1 MNPTAL
7 EELPWL
13 PRPPQDFR
21 ARCRSIAGDEP
32 SVAAQLRAL
41 AGHALG
47 DGEMLQLARAA
58 AAIKAESHSG
68 GLVGLRPYT
77 LAILS
82 NGTTSLLGSALVS
95 TALRQGIDLRLIES
109 PFAQVMQ
116 LATSGDSSL
125 RTARPDGVLLALD
138 HRGVPGLEGGL
149 AGDEDAAVADAVDH
163 VAAICRGLRGHMD
176 ATLFV
181 QNVACPS
188 LPLFGSLDPRIAGT
202 QRRRIERFNQRLNEL
217 VAELPAV
224 LFDVDGLVRTVGAA
238 RWFDDRQWH
247 IAKLPFSQECVPLYA
262 DHVLRLVAASTG
274 MARKCL
280 VLDLD
285 NTLWGG
291 VVGDD
296 GMQGLVLGQGDA
308 VGEAF
313 VAVQQAARWLHS
325 RGVLLAVCSKNDDA
339 VARAAFRDHPDMLL
353 GLDHIAVFQCNWQD
367 KATNLRAIAATLSIG
382 TDSLVFLDDNPAE
395 RALVRAELPEVAVP
409 ELPADPAD
417 YPAVLLAAG
426 YFETLGFTAEDRE
439 RAGLYAANARRAAL
453 AASGVDMDA
462 YLESLDMTIHFAPF
476 DAVGRARIAQLV
488 NRSNQFNLTTRRH
501 DEAAIA
507 AFESRTDAFTL
518 QIRLADRF
526 GDSGMIGVVIC
537 TAEGT
542 DWVIDTWLMSC
553 RVLNRRVEEA
563 VLDVLVTSGR
573 ARGLERLVGLY
584 RPTDRNGMVRDHYA
598 RLGFQPAGMEDG
610 ADRWRL
616 DLADAVLRNPPL
628 RVVVAAGIHA
638 TGTAAGAGT

>member
-1 MNPTAL
+1 MKSTAL
-7 EELPWL
+7 EGLPWL

-21 ARCRSIAGDEP
+21 SRCRSIDGDGR
-32 SVAAQLRAL
+32 SIAAQLRAL

-58 AAIKAESHSG
+58 TAIKAANDEG
-68 GLVGLRPYT
+68 RIIGLRPYT

-82 NGTTSLLGSALVS
+82 NGTTSLLAPALVT
-95 TALRQGIDLRLIES
+95 TALRYGIDLRLVES
-109 PFAQVMQ
+109 PFDQVMQ
-116 LATSGDSSL
+116 LATAADSLL
-125 RTARPDGVLLALD
+125 RTARPDGIVVALD

-149 AGDEDAAVADAVDH
+149 AGDEEAAASAALGH
-163 VAAICRGLRGHMD
+163 MAAICHGLRAHTP

-188 LPLFGSLDPRIAGT
+188 RPLFGSLDPRAPGT
-202 QRRRIERFNQRLNEL
+202 QWRRIDRLNRRL
-217 VAELPAV
+217 NDLLDDVPGV
-224 LFDVDGLVRTVGAA
+224 LFDVDAVVRAVGAA
-238 RWFDDRQWH
+238 HWFDERQWH
-247 IAKLPFSQECVPLYA
+247 LAKLPFAQECVPLYA
-262 DHVLRLVAASTG
+262 DHLLRLVAASVG

-291 VVGDD
+291 EVGDD
-296 GMQGLVLGQGDA
+296 GMRGLVLGQGDA

-353 GLDHIAVFQCNWQD
+353 RLNDIAVFQCNWQD
-367 KATNLRAIAATLSIG
+367 KATNLRAIAAALSLG

-426 YFETLGFTAEDRE
+426 YFETLGFTAEDRQ
-439 RAGLYAANARRAAL
+439 RAGDYQANARRAVL
-453 AASGVDMDA
+453 AASCVDMHA

-507 AFESRTDAFTL
+507 AFESRNDAFTL
-518 QIRLADRF
+518 QVRLADRF
-526 GDSGMIGVVIC
+526 GDNGMIGVVIC

-563 VLDVLVTSGR
+563 VLDMLAECGR
-573 ARGLERLVGLY
+573 ALGVERLVGLY
-584 RPTDRNGMVRDHYA
+584 IPTDRNGMVRDHYA
-598 RLGFQPAGMEDG
+598 RLGFRPAGTEHG
-610 ADRWRL
+610 IDRWLL
-616 DLADAVLRNPPL
+616 DLATAVPRKPPL
-628 RVVVAAGIHA
+628 RVEVAAGIHA
-638 TGTAAGAGT
+638 PGTAAGVGR